1 MARRVYF
8 AFHYQKDISRVNVVR
23 KSGVIQGSEQAGFY
37 DASLWEKARKTG
49 DDAIKRMINDSL
61 KGTSVTVFL
70 LGAETA
76 GRPWVRYELQRSCG
90 NGNGLLGVYIHNIK
104 NLEGYTSS
112 QGVNILEQFQ
122 VTEANGT
129 KLLLSQKYRTY
140 DWVYND
146 GYKNFGTWVEEAA
159 RLAARQRAMN

>member
-23 KSGVIQGSEQAGFY
+23 NSGVIQGSDQAGFY
-37 DASLWEKARKTG
+37 DSSLWEKAKKTS
-49 DDAIKRMINDSL
+49 DDSIKRMINDGL

-76 GRPWVRYELQRSCG
+76 GRPWVRYELEKSYE
-90 NGNGLLGVYIHNIK
+90 NGNGLLAVYIHSIK
-104 NLEGYTSS
+104 NLDGYTAY
-112 QGVNILEQFQ
+112 QGANILEQFH
-122 VTEANGT
+122 VTDGQGM
-129 KLLLSQKYRTY
+129 KVLLSQKYRTY
-140 DWVYND
+140 DWVYNE

-159 RLAARQRAMN
+159 RLAGR